1 MARLLR
7 LLAAPSQGRQAAM
20 PPLLEVSATRCRYVG
35 GIAGTDSGLFGYFV
49 LALFWA
55 PSSCTANNS
64 ALGGFCSNFTGA
76 GSYAAHNL
84 VLHGER
90 LMPVTGRLP
99 CGKYLLGIVPVLS
112 AFQAL
117 LGRALILVDAWCA
130 SEPRSNILPSCVG
143 ATTLPTT

>member
-1 MARLLR
+1 MQRL
-7 LLAAPSQGRQAAM
+7 SSFCCQAAWPQPAASWGSQIAM
-20 PPLLEVSATRCRYVG
+20 PWLELSDTFCRYVG

-64 ALGGFCSNFTGA
+64 VLGGFCSNFTGA

-90 LMPVTGRLP
+90 LAPLWG
-99 CGKYLLGIVPVLS
+99 GKHLLGTPPVPS
-112 AFQAL
+112 ACDVPPGHHPVGCL
-117 LGRALILVDAWCA
+117 LH
-130 SEPRSNILPSCVG
+130 E
-143 ATTLPTT
+143 